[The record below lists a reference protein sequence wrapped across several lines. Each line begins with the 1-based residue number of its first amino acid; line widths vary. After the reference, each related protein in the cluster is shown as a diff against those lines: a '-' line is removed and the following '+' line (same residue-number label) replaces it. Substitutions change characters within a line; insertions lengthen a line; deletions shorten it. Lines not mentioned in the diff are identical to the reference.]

1 MTPPPGENKISAENR
16 PPEAGSRL
24 AASEQDCAWLWI
36 LGLAMAIPTAVFF
49 AFRAASGIAMT
60 EPVAL
65 AVAVAVTVSLL
76 GAASAYL
83 LYRAGQQAAAS
94 RAQFEAAAA
103 NADLLRATAQNAI
116 ASPRRWMTCRSA
128 ASRPIGRGA

>member
-1 MTPPPGENKISAENR
+1 MTPPPGENKISAANR

-24 AASEQDCAWLWI
+24 AASEQDRAWLWI

-65 AVAVAVTVSLL
+65 AVAVTVSLL